1 MDDSDNADDLA
12 LMAEVARG
20 DEVAFRQLSRRHLP
34 AMLGLARRILG
45 NAADAEDVAQE
56 AMLRVW
62 THAPRWQPLAAFRTW
77 LTRIVVNLCLDRKRR
92 PKWVDLD
99 SVGEIV
105 DPTPS
110 AADVAEQSERERAL
124 TAAIATLPARQRTAI
139 VLTYTEGMT
148 NAQVAE
154 VLDTS
159 VSAVETLLIRGKQNL
174 RAKLNELIE
183 GEESWPARKRRI
195 K

>member
-1 MDDSDNADDLA
+1 MDDSDEV
-12 LMAEVARG
+12 LMARVARG
-20 DEVAFRQLSRRHLP
+20 DEPAYRTLTRRHLP

-77 LTRIVVNLCLDRKRR
+77 LTRVVVNLCLDRKRR
-92 PKWVDLD
+92 ARWVALEAA
-99 SVGEIV
+99 GEIV
-105 DPTPS
+105 DPAPGVS
-110 AADVAEQSERERAL
+110 EVAELDERARAL
-124 TAAIATLPARQRTAI
+124 AAAIDGLPARQRTAI
-139 VLTYTEGMT
+139 VLTYSEGMS

-174 RAKLNELIE
+174 RTKLSDVIE
-183 GEESWPARKRRI
+183 GDEVK
-195 K
+195 

>member
-1 MDDSDNADDLA
+1 MADSDDANSEARADEA
-12 LMAEVARG
+12 LMAKVARG
-20 DEVAFRQLSRRHLP
+20 DEVAFRQLSRRHVP
-34 AMLGLARRILG
+34 AMVGLARRVLG
-45 NAADAEDVAQE
+45 NAADAEDIVQE

-92 PKWVDLD
+92 KPWVDLD
-99 SVGEIV
+99 AAGEIA

-110 AADVAEQSERERAL
+110 VPEVAEQNERERAL
-124 TAAIATLPARQRTAI
+124 AAAIGELPDRQRTAI
-139 VLTYTEGMT
+139 VLTYSEGMT

-159 VSAVETLLIRGKQNL
+159 VSAVETLLIRGKKSL
-174 RAKLNELIE
+174 RAKLGGLID
-183 GEESWPARKRRI
+183 GDDDR
-195 K
+195 